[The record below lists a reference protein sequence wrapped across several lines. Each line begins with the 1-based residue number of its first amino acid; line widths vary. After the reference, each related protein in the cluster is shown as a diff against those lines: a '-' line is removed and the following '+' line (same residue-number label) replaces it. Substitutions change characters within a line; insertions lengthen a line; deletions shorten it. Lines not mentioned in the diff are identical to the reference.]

1 MNFQQSVDYL
11 YSFVD
16 FERTTAFTYDT
27 RTFDLEAFLELL
39 AQVKSPQSNFD
50 IIHVAGTKGKGST
63 CAMLASVL
71 KSSRRK
77 VGLFT
82 SPHLLNVRER
92 VQVDGEW
99 ISEDTF
105 ASILSEIEPVQ
116 TRLGVRMHSYRTTFE
131 LLTAIA
137 LMHFAQQG
145 VDVAVLETGLGGRL
159 DATNVVSPTLCI
171 ITRIGYDHTAVLG
184 EDISSIAAEKAGII
198 KERTP
203 VVIGPQ
209 LPEVLRVIMG
219 VARSKGSATVD
230 VAREF
235 SCDSKP
241 ADDCRGIPLQIL
253 SIEGNGLRIDDIRL
267 PLLGAHQIENAC
279 CVVAASR
286 ILARELS
293 GIDAGSIRQGLSQV
307 RLMGRVEVLKRNPWL
322 ILDCAH
328 NPESAEALVNT
339 LREVCAP
346 VRKIAIVGLSAN
358 KDAQTMLAVLTRYFD
373 RFLVTKADTK
383 RAFPPAQLA
392 DILRGFGAKVDVFL
406 SAAGAAAAG
415 LSMLGP
421 DDMLCVTGSFYLAG
435 ELRHILVDQA
445 SAPIIASGLRLSR
458 LGSTDDR

>member
-39 AQVKSPQSNFD
+39 AQVKSPQSKFD

-71 KSSRRK
+71 RSSRHK

-99 ISEDTF
+99 ISEDAF

-116 TRLGVRMHSYRTTFE
+116 TKLGVRMHSYRTTFE
-131 LLTAIA
+131 LLTATA

-159 DATNVVSPTLCI
+159 DATNVVNPKLCI
-171 ITRIGYDHTAVLG
+171 ITRIGYDHTDVLG

-209 LPEVLRVIMG
+209 LPEALRVIMG
-219 VARSKGSATVD
+219 VARSKGSPIVD

-235 SCDSKP
+235 RSNSRA
-241 ADDCRGIPLQIL
+241 ADNCRGIPLQIL
-253 SIEGNGLRIDDIRL
+253 SIEGNGLRIDDIKL
-267 PLLGAHQIENAC
+267 PLLGAHQVENAC
-279 CVVAASR
+279 CVVAASQ
-286 ILARELS
+286 ILARKLS
-293 GIDAGSIRQGLSQV
+293 EVDAGSIRQGLSQV

-339 LREVCAP
+339 LRDVCAP
-346 VRKIAIVGLSAN
+346 VRRIAIVGLSAN

-373 RFLVTKADTK
+373 RFLVTCADTK
-383 RAFPPAQLA
+383 RALPPKQLG
-392 DILRGFGAKVDVFL
+392 DILRGFGAKVDVFS
-406 SAAGAAAAG
+406 SAADAAVAG
-415 LSMLGP
+415 FSMLGP

-435 ELRHILVDQA
+435 ELRPILVDQA
-445 SAPIIASGLRLSR
+445 SAPIIASGFRLSR
-458 LGSTDDR
+458 QGSTDDR